1 MTEAQMLAEAL
12 GDVLYTGAIA
22 LILLG
27 IYAMVAPR
35 DMFRVVLGLLLV
47 QSGVN
52 LFLVA
57 VGYRPEAAAP
67 ILLGGQAVGPVVDPL
82 PQALVLT
89 AIVIGV
95 GVLALGLALVVRV
108 KDVYGTLDSREVAER
123 MAAETGDPRIEP
135 RPGPSRGRPVP
146 VHRMLEDRS

>member
-1 MTEAQMLAEAL
+1 MTDAMLLAEAL
-12 GDVLYTGAIA
+12 GDVLYTGAIG

-27 IYAMVAPR
+27 LYAMVVPR
-35 DMFRVVLGLLLV
+35 HLVRIVLGLLLV

-67 ILLGGQAVGPVVDPL
+67 ILLGGQAIGPVVDPL

-95 GVLALGLALVVRV
+95 GVLALALALVVRV
-108 KDVYGTLDSREVAER
+108 KDVHGTLDSREVAER
-123 MAAETGDPRIEP
+123 MAAETGDSRLMPETA
-135 RPGPSRGRPVP
+135 PGRGAAVP
-146 VHRMLEDRS
+146 AREMLEDRS